1 MFKLDPIP
9 VNKGRE
15 LFNLNSGQQSAEQ
28 RVQAFRVTA
37 SPMARKLAGLLAAAP
52 VISLPIVRLIQKT
65 LLKESQQVHVAEIFL
80 GGLLKP
86 LSEINAETN
95 PDYVQ
100 YEFMDGVRELLVD
113 SVPSGYVLN
122 VVDEVSKYVARKVG
136 LSLENFAAVLRNP
149 QQVRDSDIAG
159 DVGYFA
165 TVTAQVLRRLGGEY
179 TRFAEELE
187 KQWNYLAVYERE
199 KRERSLLQS
208 YQLEA
213 FQTAYRNL
221 DLFPLIGTK
230 ESERFLVDYGSETI
244 SELEHL
250 LEENKSSNCIISF
263 AGYRGCG
270 KSTLLAEFTH
280 RLDRRYFVVFFS
292 ASDLLEMSAINH
304 ISILIALSVQMMAK
318 AEAEQIGIDCRQR
331 DSLYQWFYR
340 HTLTTIEDLNT
351 RVESGYS
358 LLDIIA
364 RELKINTLMYNED
377 FNKNVGHLIEKIN
390 LLAAEI
396 NVACK
401 KDIVVIIDDLDKLD
415 LRTAQ
420 EIYEKH
426 IKALIQ
432 LKLSIVFTI
441 PASFIHTNSHFKL
454 NIANEINDQTV
465 IMPIAQLFK
474 RGESRQEN
482 LAPDLKTM
490 AILEELINKRIAPEL
505 IEPEVIKKNII
516 YSGTIKR
523 ENYNCS

>member
-1 MFKLDPIP
+1 M
-9 VNKGRE
+9 
-15 LFNLNSGQQSAEQ
+15 
-28 RVQAFRVTA
+28 
-37 SPMARKLAGLLAAAP
+37 
-52 VISLPIVRLIQKT
+52 
-65 LLKESQQVHVAEIFL
+65 
-80 GGLLKP
+80 
-86 LSEINAETN
+86 
-95 PDYVQ
+95 
-100 YEFMDGVRELLVD
+100 
-113 SVPSGYVLN
+113 
-122 VVDEVSKYVARKVG
+122 
-136 LSLENFAAVLRNP
+136 
-149 QQVRDSDIAG
+149 
-159 DVGYFA
+159 
-165 TVTAQVLRRLGGEY
+165 
-179 TRFAEELE
+179 
-187 KQWNYLAVYERE
+187 
-199 KRERSLLQS
+199 
-208 YQLEA
+208 
-213 FQTAYRNL
+213 

-250 LEENKSSNCIISF
+250 LEENKSNNCIISF

-270 KSTLLAEFTH
+270 KSTLLAEFSH

-292 ASDLLEMSAINH
+292 ASGLLEMSAINH

-331 DSLYQWFYR
+331 NSLYQWFYR

-377 FNKNVGHLIEKIN
+377 FKKNVGDLIEKIN

-454 NIANEINDQTV
+454 NIANEINDKTV

-505 IEPEVIKKNII
+505 IEPEVIRKIII
-516 YSGTIKR
+516 YSGGVLREIILIARECCRVCLRQIRKQSNSLKQGGNQPNIIIDIKIWAEVINKRSVEFDATIGQKDY
-523 ENYNCS
+523 EILKKNYINNRPDDPSEPRFWDLLHSLYVLEYRDSQLWYNVHPIVANLLEQKLLD